1 MAKRKGK
8 KNCKF
13 GVVRKGRRKGSCLK
27 QRRAKKSR
35 R

>member
-1 MAKRKGK
+1 MAKRKK
-8 KNCKF
+8 ACKF

-27 QRRAKKSR
+27 ARRKKKSR